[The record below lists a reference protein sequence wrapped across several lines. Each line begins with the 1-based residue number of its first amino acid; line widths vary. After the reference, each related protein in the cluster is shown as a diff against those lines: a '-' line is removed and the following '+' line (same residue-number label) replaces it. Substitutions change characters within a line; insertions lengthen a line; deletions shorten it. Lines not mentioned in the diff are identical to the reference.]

1 MASWLNMKYLITESQ
16 YNKAIDKFIS
26 LQLIPH
32 TRHRT
37 GGSLYWVKDDQIICE
52 YNLRFH
58 DFWFR
63 ESIWKDIEDMFAL
76 EFYEVADV
84 LKKWLE
90 IHEGVSSEKI
100 KINYLPYFRL
110 PIEAVRYMPDL

>member
-1 MASWLNMKYLITESQ
+1 
-16 YNKAIDKFIS
+16 
-26 LQLIPH
+26 
-32 TRHRT
+32 
-37 GGSLYWVKDDQIICE
+37 
-52 YNLRFH
+52 
-58 DFWFR
+58 
-63 ESIWKDIEDMFAL
+63 MFAL

-110 PIEAVRYMPDL
+110 RIEAVRYMPDL